1 MRTLLISLALTGL
14 ASGLAAQADD
24 LELAR
29 TQVSPDTGWHFA
41 FGFGYVAW
49 GEESR
54 PGGATPA
61 VDVGIGYELDGGV
74 GLEYRLTL
82 TEAEFLLLD
91 NAVGGYY
98 FPRLRSR
105 SLPVGGFAAVGL
117 PIKMAEEHWRELVD
131 YRAWSY
137 GFGLRFRAV
146 LNERRTAVFAELGVL
161 TIKESFTERLRW
173 RDDGDI
179 DWAVRNSGLRL
190 RVGMAF

>member
-1 MRTLLISLALTGL
+1 MRTLLISLTLFGLT
-14 ASGLAAQADD
+14 SGLAGQVGGADPAH
-24 LELAR
+24 AR
-29 TQVSPDTGWHFA
+29 VSPDSGWHFA

-49 GEESR
+49 GEESS
-54 PGGATPA
+54 PGGALPA

-74 GLEYRLTL
+74 GLEYRLSL
-82 TEAEFLLLD
+82 TEAEFLVLD

-98 FPRLRSR
+98 FPRLGSR

-117 PIKMAEEHWRELVD
+117 PIKMAEEDWRELVD

-137 GFGLRFRAV
+137 GFGLRFRAA
-146 LNERRTAVFAELGVL
+146 LNERRTAVFADVGVM
-161 TIKESFTERLRW
+161 TIRESFTERLRW

-179 DWAVRNSGLRL
+179 EWAIRNSGLRL